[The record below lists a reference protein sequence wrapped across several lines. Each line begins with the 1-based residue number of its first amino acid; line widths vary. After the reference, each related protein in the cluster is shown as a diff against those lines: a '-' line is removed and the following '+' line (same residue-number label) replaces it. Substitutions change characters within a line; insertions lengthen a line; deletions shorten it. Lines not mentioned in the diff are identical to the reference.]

1 MNPNDVRNA
10 TFSKAVSGYRMEE
23 VNEYLAS
30 VAAYLDAL
38 EKENDDMEAKME
50 FLAEKI
56 EGYREDEE
64 SLRAALVG
72 AQKLGDSVVRESR
85 QKAERLLADA
95 TRQAETMLSNAQ
107 KEADSITANAK
118 YSIETEAYALSRMQA
133 EVAKFKRQMLH
144 MYRKH
149 VELLELIPFDED
161 RLADPDPIRPRNPGL
176 NTTVAAEPVEAPKED
191 SSKTTVFQ
199 FEYEE
204 ITVIEGVREDGTPDL
219 QTAEEDGEFPKRKA
233 SRFGELKFGEDYT
246 LTRDE

>member
-1 MNPNDVRNA
+1 MGPNDVRNA
-10 TFSKAVSGYRMEE
+10 TFSKAVSGYRVEE

-95 TRQAETMLSNAQ
+95 TRQAETLIANAQ
-107 KEADSITANAK
+107 KEAESITSNAK
-118 YSIETEAYALSRMQA
+118 YAIDTEAYALSRMQA
-133 EVAKFKRQMLH
+133 EVAKFKRQMLN

-149 VELLELIPFDED
+149 VELLEVIPFDED
-161 RLADPDPIRPRNPGL
+161 RLADPNPVRPRSPEAH
-176 NTTVAAEPVEAPKED
+176 VSAAPPEPPKEEVT
-191 SSKTTVFQ
+191 KPAAFQ

-204 ITVIEGVREDGTPDL
+204 VAVIEGVLEDAPPD
-219 QTAEEDGEFPKRKA
+219 QQAAEEDSEFPKRKP
-233 SRFGELKFGEDYT
+233 SRFGELKFGEDYN